1 MTEAELI
8 KKIQGLREIKPKK
21 EWVFLTKSQILG
33 EAPSSI
39 SNIGHRMSNMS
50 NILFFPKYKV
60 VLAPV
65 LAIFALIG
73 VLALS
78 QNSLPGDILYS
89 VKKLTEK
96 GQAVFVSDTNKSKYQ
111 LEQANKRLEDL
122 NKIAEQNQVKKLA
135 PAIDEFQKSL
145 AQATKNL
152 KETSKID
159 KEIIDQAK
167 KIVENKE
174 KVEKLGVVI
183 GESEE
188 LENALKEIVEY
199 QIKYLENRTLTE
211 EQSKLLSEAKTNF
224 EAGDFSKAFEKI
236 SQIQPN
242 NQ

>member
-39 SNIGHRMSNMS
+39 SNIGHRMSNMLSNMS

-65 LAIFALIG
+65 LAIFLFIG
-73 VLALS
+73 VFALS
-78 QNSLPGDILYS
+78 QNSLPGDLLYS

-122 NKIAEQNQVKKLA
+122 NKIAEQNQVNKLA

-145 AQATKNL
+145 SQATKNL
-152 KETSKID
+152 KESPEIS
-159 KEIIDQAK
+159 KEILDQAK

-174 KVEKLGVVI
+174 KVEKTLGTMI
-183 GESEE
+183 AETE
-188 LENALKEIVEY
+188 LENTLVEY
-199 QIKYLENRTLTE
+199 LIKDLENRTLTE
-211 EQSKLLSEAKTNF
+211 EQTKLLEEAKASFETGNF
-224 EAGDFSKAFEKI
+224 SQALEKI
-236 SQIQPN
+236 WQISN
-242 NQ
+242 K